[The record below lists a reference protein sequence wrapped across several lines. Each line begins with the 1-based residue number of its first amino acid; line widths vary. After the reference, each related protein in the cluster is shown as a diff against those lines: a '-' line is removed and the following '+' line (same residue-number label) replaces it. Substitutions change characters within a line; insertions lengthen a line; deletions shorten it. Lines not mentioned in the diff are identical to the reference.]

1 MQRRRKAANLKSG
14 KGGDAVSL
22 EFVIGE
28 LGSTLFV
35 LLAGAAGIGMAY
47 EVLEYVSVL
56 L

>member
-1 MQRRRKAANLKSG
+1 M
-14 KGGDAVSL
+14 SL

-35 LLAGAAGIGMAY
+35 LPAGAAGIGMVH